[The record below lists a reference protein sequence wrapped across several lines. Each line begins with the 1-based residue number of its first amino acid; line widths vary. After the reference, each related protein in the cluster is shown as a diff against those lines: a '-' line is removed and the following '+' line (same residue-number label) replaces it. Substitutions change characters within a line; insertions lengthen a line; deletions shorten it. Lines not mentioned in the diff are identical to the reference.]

1 MSDNPAAEHDDD
13 PVARNRAVHPR
24 RTPDRPQLGDDTL
37 RRVMAVAAVAIG
49 LATVIL
55 LVVLTV

>member
-1 MSDNPAAEHDDD
+1 MSDHNGTDD

-37 RRVMAVAAVAIG
+37 RSVLTVAAVAVG
-49 LATVIL
+49 VATVVL
-55 LVVLTV
+55 LLLLAG

>member
-1 MSDNPAAEHDDD
+1 MNSTPEQHDD

-37 RRVMAVAAVAIG
+37 RTVMKVAGVAIG
-49 LATVIL
+49 LATLVL
-55 LVVLTV
+55 LLLLAAS

>member
-1 MSDNPAAEHDDD
+1 MSDNDIPDD

-37 RRVMAVAAVAIG
+37 RTVMKVAAVAVGI
-49 LATVIL
+49 ATL
-55 LVVLTV
+55 LLLLLLTS

>member
-1 MSDNPAAEHDDD
+1 MSDHHDD

-37 RRVMAVAAVAIG
+37 RSVMTVAAVAVG
-49 LATVIL
+49 LATVVL
-55 LVVLTV
+55 LLVLTV